1 VTSDVRR
8 SLAPRS
14 LGFWSATALVVG
26 HTIGIGIFLTPAQ
39 LIGTAASPASIIGLW
54 LTAGALV
61 VAGAWTFGEL
71 AARHPQEGGTY
82 VYLEK
87 AWGRPIA
94 FLYGWQSLL
103 VMDPGITAAL
113 ALGLSEYVAVLAPRA
128 AGYEK
133 WIALGA
139 IWLLAVLN
147 MAGLR
152 LSARVVNLLTVAKI
166 LAFLVVVVASFTV
179 GSGSWNHFVPFAGRR
194 PGSPSWPAT
203 LALALTGIFYSYGG
217 FWEASRVAGEVREPR
232 RDLPRAL
239 AFGVMAVTAIYL
251 AMTIAFIYLVPSR
264 EASSASAFARHAGQ
278 ALWGSSGP
286 SVLAAIVILSAV
298 PSVLAFLL
306 MAPRVYLAMA
316 RDGLFPGVLA
326 RRGAQRQSPV
336 RATALLAAIATVY
349 VLSGSFGEIL
359 TVFLCP
365 AFVFLALAAAG
376 LFLLR
381 RQEPAS
387 SAFRVP
393 GFPITTALF
402 VILVLAAVGIIAA
415 GRPLQA
421 SIGAALVLAGLPV
434 YVLLARREATRA
446 RGAGERVR

>member
-1 VTSDVRR
+1 M
-8 SLAPRS
+8 
-14 LGFWSATALVVG
+14 
-26 HTIGIGIFLTPAQ
+26 GIGIFLTPAQ

-54 LTAGALV
+54 LIAGALV

-87 AWGRPIA
+87 AWGRPVA

-113 ALGLSEYVAVLAPRA
+113 TLGLSEYLVILAPGA

-133 WIALGA
+133 WLAVGA
-139 IWLLAVLN
+139 IWLLALLN
-147 MAGLR
+147 MAGLK
-152 LSARVVNLLTVAKI
+152 LSSRVLNLLTVAKI
-166 LAFLVVVVASFTV
+166 LAFLAVVLASFTMA
-179 GSGSWNHFVPFAGRR
+179 SGSWDHFVPFAGRR
-194 PGSPSWPAT
+194 PGSPPWAAT

-217 FWEASRVAGEVREPR
+217 FWEASRVAGEVRDPR

-239 AFGVMAVTAIYL
+239 AAGVLAVTAIYL
-251 AMTIAFIYLVPSR
+251 AMTVAFLYLVPAR
-264 EASSASAFARHAGQ
+264 EASSASGFARHAGQ

-286 SVLAAIVILSAV
+286 TVLAAIVILSAV
-298 PSVLAFLL
+298 PSVMAFLL
-306 MAPRVYLAMA
+306 MAPRAYLAMA
-316 RDGLFPGVLA
+316 RDGLFPGALA
-326 RRGAQRQSPV
+326 RRGAHLRSPV
-336 RATALLAAIATVY
+336 RATVLLAAIATIY

-359 TVFLCP
+359 TVFLCT
-365 AFVFLALAAAG
+365 AFVFVALAASG

-381 RQEPAS
+381 RREPES

-402 VILVLAAVGIIAA
+402 VILVLGAVGIIAA

-434 YVLLARREATRA
+434 YVLLVRREATRA
-446 RGAGERVR
+446 RSAEEKVR